1 MLLAE
6 VVALVLKL
14 ILLCCLGELQHTR
27 EGSVFICVRVA
38 DSSLPPDILHTT
50 TRDVTPPTSACRPC
64 VVPRLSMRNETLDK
78 NTESAIRIWR
88 DWKLQGALGNCCP
101 RQENVRIIFSIEDT
115 GA

>member
-1 MLLAE
+1 
-6 VVALVLKL
+6 VALVLKL

-38 DSSLPPDILHTT
+38 DSNLPPDILHTT
-50 TRDVTPPTSACRPC
+50 TLNVTPPTSSCRPC

-88 DWKLQGALGNCCP
+88 DWKLQGALGNCWP
-101 RQENVRIIFSIEDT
+101 RQENVRIIFSVEDT